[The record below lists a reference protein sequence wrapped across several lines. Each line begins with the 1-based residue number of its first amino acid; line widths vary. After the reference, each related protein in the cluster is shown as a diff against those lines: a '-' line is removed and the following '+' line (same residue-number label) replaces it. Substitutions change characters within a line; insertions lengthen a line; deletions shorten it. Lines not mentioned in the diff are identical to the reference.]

1 MNDQWAQDLIQEV
14 PIKMVAT
21 RIVSVAFNTT
31 TNIIDKY
38 ALASKKFLKPTLGPD
53 RDQCAKIV
61 PKKA

>member
-21 RIVSVAFNTT
+21 RIVSITFNTT
-31 TNIIDKY
+31 INITDI
-38 ALASKKFLKPTLGPD
+38 ASKKVLKPRLGPD